1 MWISESPN
9 ASRIRPGLRRFQGPR
24 REQTAKAP
32 RGNGRSVGQIRGGS
46 ILVNRR
52 CARAKRAKNFAFR
65 ALPLR
70 HICASV
76 RPHWPGGSNPIA
88 EGLFRMTLP
97 DRLARPLRA
106 PSMWRASGILGLAA
120 ACLLVLALPLR
131 AQDADPVVARVN
143 GADIRASDLS
153 IAEEEL
159 GSNLPA
165 MAGEAKRDY
174 LVAYLSDTLLVAQAA
189 ETQKLADTADFKR
202 RLAFARNK
210 LLSETLLQQ
219 EAKAALSDTAMR
231 KVYDDAVKQMGAEK
245 EVHARHI
252 LVETEDE
259 AKQIAAELKQGADF
273 NELAKRSK
281 EPGAAERGGDL
292 GYFTKDQMVPAFA
305 EAAFKL
311 EPGKVSDPVKSEFGW
326 HVIKVKDQIETY
338 LARRSQSEMVAKLRA
353 DAKIERVEA
362 KTPAAPTPAPAT
374 EPKK

>member
-1 MWISESPN
+1 
-9 ASRIRPGLRRFQGPR
+9 
-24 REQTAKAP
+24 
-32 RGNGRSVGQIRGGS
+32 
-46 ILVNRR
+46 
-52 CARAKRAKNFAFR
+52 
-65 ALPLR
+65 
-70 HICASV
+70 
-76 RPHWPGGSNPIA
+76 
-88 EGLFRMTLP
+88 
-97 DRLARPLRA
+97 
-106 PSMWRASGILGLAA
+106 MWRASGILGLAA

-326 HVIKVKDQIETY
+326 HVIKVEDRRDRPVPEYDKVKDQIETY